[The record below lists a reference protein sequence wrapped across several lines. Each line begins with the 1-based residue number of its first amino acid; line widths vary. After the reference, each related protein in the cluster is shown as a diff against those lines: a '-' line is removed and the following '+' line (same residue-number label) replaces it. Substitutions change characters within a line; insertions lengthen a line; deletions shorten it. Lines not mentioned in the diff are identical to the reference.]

1 MDERWLHNK
10 IRPSSSSL
18 RLSALHIHF
27 FWWRQMLSAGSN
39 KERTKQGK
47 GSELFPRPLLCLI
60 MGEELPPTQSSLVLL
75 SPNGE
80 ALLGRRMYFGELC
93 AFLMWLFLSLLLCR
107 HHKVLLFLSSS
118 LFIWASPRPP
128 FCWPAPQI
136 ATISNTHTNL
146 CIMWVWRTHA
156 NTHSQMGHWSRERD
170 KPGISST
177 PCFFLHP
184 LIASFISSNTVSV
197 TWSTNRR
204 HCCENGVLMF
214 GAPTCSLLIRALTGH
229 CNGLEQLLED
239 LRGCNSAKSLKES
252 WASLCNCDSARH
264 QKRV

>member
-1 MDERWLHNK
+1 
-10 IRPSSSSL
+10 
-18 RLSALHIHF
+18 
-27 FWWRQMLSAGSN
+27 MLSAGSN

-80 ALLGRRMYFGELC
+80 ALLGRRRYFGELW
-93 AFLMWLFLSLLLCR
+93 AFLMWLFLSLLPQSIA
-107 HHKVLLFLSSS
+107 LSFFEPFH
-118 LFIWASPRPP
+118 LSPPPP
-128 FCWPAPQI
+128 FYWPAPQI

-146 CIMWVWRTHA
+146 CIMWFWRTHA
-156 NTHSQMGHWSRERD
+156 NTHSQMGHWSCERD

-177 PCFFLHP
+177 PCFFLHL

-229 CNGLEQLLED
+229 CNGLERLLED
-239 LRGCNSAKSLKES
+239 LRGYNSAKSLKES